1 MNSREKK
8 IFFAGVSVG
17 TQLKGWASA
26 GGGNGGTGDS
36 DTASHIYPRVAK
48 ISVPSV
54 LPIRSFVRPAI
65 RAATINVPNI
75 IPVETYEGGET

>member
-26 GGGNGGTGDS
+26 GGGEDKDPGGLPKVIYAAGNVICMGGDAFILS
-36 DTASHIYPRVAK
+36 
-48 ISVPSV
+48 SVPE
-54 LPIRSFVRPAI
+54 
-65 RAATINVPNI
+65 I
-75 IPVETYEGGET
+75 IVEVQTEE